1 MAEFFKERLQIM
13 KSMERATKYIQ
24 MAMFTSE
31 CMRRIKNMVKECF
44 IGLTCPDLNANIIE
58 EAGGPGY
65 RLAKALTIERMVSLN
80 INSGDIYHG

>member
-31 CMRRIKNMVKECF
+31 CMRRI
-44 IGLTCPDLNANIIE
+44 TCPDLNANIIE